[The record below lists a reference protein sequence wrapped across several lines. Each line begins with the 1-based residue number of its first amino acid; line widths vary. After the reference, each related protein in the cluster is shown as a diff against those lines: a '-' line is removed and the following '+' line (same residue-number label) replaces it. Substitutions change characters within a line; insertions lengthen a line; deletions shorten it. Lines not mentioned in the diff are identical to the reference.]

1 MTPLDRLC
9 YVKELQRLTG
19 FVRPGFVLVASM
31 MAMLVACVPPRTR
44 SVASSPE
51 RSAESP
57 RASASA
63 SSPRPLA
70 TAARARREEAPRPS
84 SDAEYLRSRDLMVPV
99 DGIAPARVP
108 DNFSAP
114 RGSRRHNALD
124 ILAPRGTPVLAADDG
139 RILSMRRNSAGGI
152 TIYLVDAEERMIHYY
167 AHLDG
172 YRKGLGEGD
181 RVTKGDVIGYVGTT
195 GNAPANTP
203 HLHFQVMRLDDLRR
217 YWEGTPVNPH
227 GFFTEPGRKRD

>member
-1 MTPLDRLC
+1 M
-9 YVKELQRLTG
+9 
-19 FVRPGFVLVASM
+19 
-31 MAMLVACVPPRTR
+31 
-44 SVASSPE
+44 
-51 RSAESP
+51 
-57 RASASA
+57 
-63 SSPRPLA
+63 A
-70 TAARARREEAPRPS
+70 TAARARREEAPRRS

-108 DNFSAP
+108 NNFSAP

-152 TIYLVDAEERMIHYY
+152 TIYLVDAEERMVHYY

-217 YWEGTPVNPH
+217 YWEGTPVNPY